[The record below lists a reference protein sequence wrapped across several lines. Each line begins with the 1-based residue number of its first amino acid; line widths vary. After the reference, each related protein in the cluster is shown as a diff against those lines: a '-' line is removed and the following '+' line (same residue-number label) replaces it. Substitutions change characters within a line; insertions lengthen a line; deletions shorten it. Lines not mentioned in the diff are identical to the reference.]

1 MENNLTSSILIP
13 HRNDL
18 QSNIGIKPSNKMT
31 GTITISPID
40 KNDLISTIDVKA
52 TSDLSSN
59 IIISQRN
66 KMTGTVEVTQ
76 PPTYTTQL
84 NSIKDAFVREGI
96 QTLNYG
102 TEQTMI
108 VGYSNELNERYRSFL
123 EFDLL
128 QLPDNIAIKKAEVK
142 VYNVSA
148 RTNEHQVGLYSSA
161 SAWTEYGVTW
171 NNQPAI
177 QSFIDSK
184 SIGTSEG
191 YVSFD
196 VTDKVSSWYE
206 GIGIHNGF
214 IFKALNESV
223 QQYEQFYTRESLN
236 NKPFLEVTY
245 QEKVIYSAG
254 RAEVNG
260 NIFIKSVGKN
270 DLPSSIRIPE
280 YDINATLPSSIH
292 IFNPDFM
299 ESSISVIR
307 QNINGNIR
315 VQRSDKSEL
324 SSNLVVKQKS
334 LDQIEANVLVNTPS
348 RVGHITIPYRNDLLS
363 NLIIRQSDFSQIQS
377 VIQIN
382 APSRVGNIF
391 VLYRND
397 LPSSILARAQGY
409 DQLPSSIGVSR
420 REITANLTVQ
430 RKEYSEIN
438 GSLTVKQSEVYTID
452 GSISVIRREIPSSI
466 LVVLSNYLNSSI
478 TIRRTEESSI
488 SASIL
493 VPFRKDLNSSIHV
506 VGANMIP
513 SNIFIRSGYL
523 RANISIPV
531 YMSSDTP
538 STIIIRV
545 KWASDL
551 PSSLF
556 VGGDN
561 IAGGHVFLI

>member
-1 MENNLTSSILIP
+1 MVDDLTSSILIP

-18 QSNIGIKPSNKMT
+18 QSNISIKPFNKMT

-40 KNDLISTIDVKA
+40 KNDIISTIDVKA
-52 TSDLSSN
+52 TSNLSSN

-84 NSIKDAFVREGI
+84 NSVKDAFVREGI
-96 QTLNYG
+96 KTLNYG

-108 VGYSNELNERYRSFL
+108 AGYSNELNERYRSFL

-161 SAWTEYGVTW
+161 SVWTEYGVTW

-177 QSFIDSK
+177 QNFIDSK
-184 SIGTSEG
+184 NIGTSEG
-191 YVSFD
+191 YVSFN

-206 GIGIHNGF
+206 GIGTNNGF

-245 QEKVIYSAG
+245 QEKFIYSAG

-270 DLPSSIRIPE
+270 DLPSSIRIP
-280 YDINATLPSSIH
+280 DFDLNAILPSSIH
-292 IFNPDFM
+292 IYNPDFM
-299 ESSISVIR
+299 ESSISVNR
-307 QNINGNIR
+307 PNISGNII
-315 VQRSDKSEL
+315 VKRSDTSEL

-334 LDQIEANVLVNTPS
+334 LDQIEANIFVNTPS
-348 RVGHITIPYRNDLLS
+348 RVGHITIPYRSDLPS
-363 NLIIRQSDFSQIQS
+363 NLIIRRSDLSQVVS
-377 VIQIN
+377 TIQIN
-382 APSRVGNIF
+382 APFRVGNIF
-391 VLYRND
+391 VPYRND

-409 DQLPSSIGVSR
+409 DQLPSTIGVSR
-420 REITANLTVQ
+420 KEITANLTVQ
-430 RKEYSEIN
+430 RKEYSEIS
-438 GSLTVKQSEVYTID
+438 GSLAVKQSEFYTVN

-466 LVVLSNYLNSSI
+466 MVVLSNYLNSSI

-488 SASIL
+488 PAYIF
-493 VPFRKDLNSSIHV
+493 VPYRKDLNSSIHV

-538 STIIIRV
+538 STITVRV

-551 PSSLF
+551 PSTLF

-561 IAGGHVFLI
+561 IEGGYVFII

>member
-1 MENNLTSSILIP
+1 MLSDDFIDITGKVSIMAVGENDITASITVKINP
-13 HRNDL
+13 
-18 QSNIGIKPSNKMT
+18 KNKMT
-31 GTITISPID
+31 GKTD
-40 KNDLISTIDVKA
+40 
-52 TSDLSSN
+52 
-59 IIISQRN
+59 II
-66 KMTGTVEVTQ
+66 Q
-76 PPTYTTQL
+76 PPKTTVQL
-84 NSIKDAFVREGI
+84 FPVKDAFIREGI
-96 QTLNYG
+96 KTLNYG
-102 TEQTMI
+102 TEQTAI
-108 VGYSNELNERYRSFL
+108 VGYSKELNEIYRTFL
-123 EFDLL
+123 GFDLS
-128 QLPDNIAIKKAEVK
+128 QLPENIAVEKAEVK
-142 VYNVSA
+142 LYNISKQPLS
-148 RTNEHQVGLYSSA
+148 HQVGLYSSA
-161 SAWTEYGVTW
+161 SVWTEYGITW
-171 NNQPAI
+171 NNQPEI
-177 QSFIDSK
+177 ESFIDGEG
-184 SIGTSEG
+184 IGTSED

-196 VTDKVSSWYE
+196 ATNIVSNWYD
-206 GIGIHNGF
+206 GIETNNGF
-214 IFKALNESV
+214 ILKALNESI
-223 QQYEQFYTRESLN
+223 QQYEQFYTRENLT
-236 NKPFLEVTY
+236 NKPILEVTY
-245 QEKVIYSAG
+245 REKNIYSAG
-254 RAEVNG
+254 RTEVNG

-270 DLPSSIRIPE
+270 DLPLSIRIPE

-307 QNINGNIR
+307 PNINGNIR

-363 NLIIRQSDFSQIQS
+363 DLIIRQSDFSQIQS

-409 DQLPSSIGVSR
+409 DQIPSSIGVSR
-420 REITANLTVQ
+420 KEITANLTVQ
-430 RKEYSEIN
+430 RTEYSEIS

-466 LVVLSNYLNSSI
+466 MVVLSNYLNSNI
-478 TIRRTEESSI
+478 TIQRTEDSTI
-488 SASIL
+488 PASIL

-523 RANISIPV
+523 KASISIPV
-531 YMSSDTP
+531 YMSSDTL
-538 STIIIRV
+538 STITVRV

-556 VGGDN
+556 VEGDD